1 MSDACCGTDDR
12 PTGDALSGE
21 KPRRLWQIRELQLA
35 AVAGVLLLAGSVA
48 GWSGSGTAATVLHST
63 AAVIGGVTFVPGTLR
78 ALVRRRIGVGT
89 LMTIAL
95 VGALVLGQF
104 AEAAMLAFLFSI
116 SEALEDYSLA
126 RTRQGLR
133 ALLALVPD
141 RVRVLREG
149 RESSIEPAELV
160 IGDRMLVRA
169 GDRIASDGIVAEGRS
184 SLDTAAITGES
195 VPVEI
200 GPGDA
205 VFAGSVNAHGALVVQ
220 ATATVADNSLTKV
233 VAAVEAA
240 QQRKGSR
247 QRLADRLAR
256 PLVPAVMVLAGAIAA
271 IGAVFGDPGVWIER
285 ALVVLVAAA
294 PCALAI
300 SVPVTVIA
308 AVGAATRL
316 GVLVKGGAALE
327 TLGAVRTVALDKT
340 GTLTRNQPAVVDII
354 ATDGHTRDRVHAVAA
369 LLEARSEHPL
379 AAAILAGAP
388 ATAAARDVTAVP
400 GAGIEGMVDGRTAR
414 LGKPGWIAACS
425 LSGEIDRLQDAG
437 VTVAVVEHDHTVIGV
452 IGVRDE
458 LRPEAADTVAAL
470 REAGVQVA
478 MLTGDNARTAAALAA
493 QAGIDDVHAELLPTD
508 KADHI
513 TRLRRERSG
522 AVAMVGDGVN
532 DAPALATADIGI
544 AMGAMGTDVAIE
556 AADIA
561 LMGHDLRHLPQA
573 VAHARRARTIM
584 LQNIGM
590 SAAIVLSLV
599 PLAATGV
606 LGLATVVFIHEL
618 AEVFVIG
625 NGVRA
630 ARLRPLPGAP
640 APQPVSTALAATAL
654 QPEPTASSD
663 CACCP
668 PPPADQ
674 PDKATTGVTSRE
686 NMLTLTPLSV
696 TTKRPSDGCDCGD

>member
-1 MSDACCGTDDR
+1 MSDACCGTGEPRDDHDSAAEQ
-12 PTGDALSGE
+12 PH
-21 KPRRLWQIRELQLA
+21 RLWQVRELQLA
-35 AVAGVLLLAGSVA
+35 AAAGIALVAGFVA
-48 GWSGSGTAATVLHST
+48 GRPGFETAATVLHLG
-63 AAVIGGVTFVPGTLR
+63 AAAAGGVTFVPGAVK
-78 ALVRRRIGVGT
+78 ALWRRRIGVGA

-95 VGALVLGQF
+95 FGALVLGQF
-104 AEAAMLAFLFSI
+104 TEAAMLAFLFSI

-133 ALLALVPD
+133 ALLALVPG
-141 RVRVLREG
+141 RVRVLRAEG
-149 RESSIEPAELV
+149 EAIIGPAELRV
-160 IGDRMLVRA
+160 GDRMLVRA

-184 SLDTAAITGES
+184 SLDTAAVTGES
-195 VPVEI
+195 VPVEV
-200 GPGDA
+200 GPGDV
-205 VFAGSVNAHGALVVQ
+205 VFAGSINAHGALVIE
-220 ATATVADNSLTKV
+220 ATATVADNSLAKV
-233 VAAVEAA
+233 VRVVEDA
-240 QQRKGSR
+240 QQRKGAR

-256 PLVPAVMVLAGAIAA
+256 PLVPAVMVLAATIAGFGAL
-271 IGAVFGDPGVWIER
+271 FGDPGVWIER

-316 GVLVKGGAALE
+316 GVLIKGGAALE

-340 GTLTRNQPAVVDII
+340 GTLTRNQPAVVEIVP
-354 ATDGHTRDRVHAVAA
+354 AGGHTREQIHAVAA
-369 LLEARSEHPL
+369 ALESRSEHPL
-379 AAAILAGAP
+379 AAAILAAAP
-388 ATAAARDVTAVP
+388 VAVVTAADVTTVP
-400 GAGIEGMVDGRTAR
+400 GAGIEGSVDGRPAR
-414 LGKPGWIAACS
+414 LGKPGWVTPGVLA
-425 LSGEIDRLQDAG
+425 GEVDRLQDTG
-437 VTVAVVEHDHTVIGV
+437 VTVAVVEHDHAVIGV

-470 REAGVQVA
+470 RAAGVRVA
-478 MLTGDNARTAAALAA
+478 MLTGDNTRTAIALAA
-493 QAGIDDVHAELLPTD
+493 RAGIDDVHAELLPTD

-544 AMGAMGTDVAIE
+544 AMGAMGTGVAIE
-556 AADIA
+556 TADIA

-584 LQNIGM
+584 LQNMGL
-590 SAAIVLSLV
+590 SAAIVVSLV
-599 PLAATGV
+599 PLAATGI

-618 AEVFVIG
+618 AEVFVIA

-630 ARLRPLPGAP
+630 ARLRPLHDTPAPEPLDTAP
-640 APQPVSTALAATAL
+640 AV
-654 QPEPTASSD
+654 QPEPAPALA

-668 PPPADQ
+668 PSNNAGPVP
-674 PDKATTGVTSRE
+674 VTQARTNLLTLAPSPI
-686 NMLTLTPLSV
+686 TLTP
-696 TTKRPSDGCDCGD
+696 TPAGGRDCDCCD